1 MNERKLLR
9 AVWVEVVDDMKY
21 LIKVI
26 DVDPIQQRL
35 WFVPSLVGVL
45 YAYYNTISDSFDD
58 LCSSKLMRFAV
69 EGWKVFRHHGIL
81 KIEDFFNF

>member
-58 LCSSKLMRFAV
+58 LCSSKLVANCGGGLESDTTPYFEKRRLF
-69 EGWKVFRHHGIL
+69 
-81 KIEDFFNF
+81 